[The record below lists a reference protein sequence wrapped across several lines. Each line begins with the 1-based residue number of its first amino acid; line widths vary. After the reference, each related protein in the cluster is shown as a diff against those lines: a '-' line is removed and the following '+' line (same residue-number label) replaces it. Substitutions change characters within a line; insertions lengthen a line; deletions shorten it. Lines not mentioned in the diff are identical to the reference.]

1 MCLPKAK
8 FVELCQEF
16 PASAKILKYKAYLRR
31 KHYRK
36 AKLEVQLAND
46 KKLSSQK
53 QWKLD
58 ICKMND
64 DPAEQG
70 VNQHE
75 KSEPSGGRN
84 NTEVSGEAFL
94 EQAKKLKVKYF

>member
-36 AKLEVQLAND
+36 AKLEVQLASE
-46 KKLSSQK
+46 KKLSTQK
-53 QWKLD
+53 TWKLD
-58 ICKMND
+58 LCKMD
-64 DPAEQG
+64 DVTGEC
-70 VNQHE
+70 VEEDKE
-75 KSEPSGGRN
+75 KTGGK
-84 NTEVSGEAFL
+84 EVSGEAFL
-94 EQAKKLKVKYF
+94 EQAKKLKVRKMGDF